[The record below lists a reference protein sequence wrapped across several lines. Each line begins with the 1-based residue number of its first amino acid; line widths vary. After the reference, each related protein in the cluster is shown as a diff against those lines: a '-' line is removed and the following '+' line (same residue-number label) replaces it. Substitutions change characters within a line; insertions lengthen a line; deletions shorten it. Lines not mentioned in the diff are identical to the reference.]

1 MSEHV
6 YNLLKN
12 HHSVRKFKKEPIS
25 EAHIKQLVEAGQS
38 ASTSSYLQ
46 AYSIIGINDP
56 EIKEELKEVS
66 GQPYVVE
73 NGYLFVFV
81 MDYYRHS
88 IINEE
93 SKHDMQTSFE
103 SAEGLLVGTIDATLV
118 AQNIAA
124 TAEDMGYGM
133 VYLGSLRNDV
143 ERVREILELPK
154 HTFPLF
160 GMALGIPEDDENGSP
175 KPRLPFEHVF
185 HANKYD
191 SDEDSQRET
200 LKVYDQTVSDYYSSR
215 TNGERTESWSN
226 QVANFMSAKQR
237 LDMLEQLNKSGF
249 IKK

>member
-46 AYSIIGINDP
+46 AYSIIGINNP

-154 HTFPLF
+154 HTFPL
-160 GMALGIPEDDENGSP
+160 LVW
-175 KPRLPFEHVF
+175 H
-185 HANKYD
+185 
-191 SDEDSQRET
+191 
-200 LKVYDQTVSDYYSSR
+200 
-215 TNGERTESWSN
+215 
-226 QVANFMSAKQR
+226 
-237 LDMLEQLNKSGF
+237 
-249 IKK
+249 